1 MELPDIETDIY
12 GDEVTLSFPDI
23 TTSINSTFLP
33 NYGDER
39 GEFSAFEMFIVSFS
53 CLLYPSSDLFIL
65 HLFSVVVK
73 EKAITIFLII

>member
-23 TTSINSTFLP
+23 SGINSTFLP

-39 GEFSAFEMFIVSFS
+39 GEFNAFEMFIVISR
-53 CLLYPSSDLFIL
+53 LLY
-65 HLFSVVVK
+65 
-73 EKAITIFLII
+73 